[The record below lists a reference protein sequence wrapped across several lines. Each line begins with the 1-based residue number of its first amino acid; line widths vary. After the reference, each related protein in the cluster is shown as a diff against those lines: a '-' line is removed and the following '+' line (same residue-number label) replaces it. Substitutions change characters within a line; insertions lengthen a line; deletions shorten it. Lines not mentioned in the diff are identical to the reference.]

1 MASSVTRH
9 PALGI
14 GLAGTAQPQN
24 NFVSE
29 VFFTTKKLTLVTG
42 LKMLEAV
49 KSIVSVCSRSLPSV
63 IPSLMLPFSVIKI
76 ALCKDDPNGN
86 VPLGKSCNRYW
97 SCQGGYPR
105 LQRCPAMLVFDKNR
119 KRCVSPPT
127 EDCDVPATTPAPED
141 EAGSGQGG
149 GEASGPP
156 RSRGNPSQIPENRR
170 RFQTQEGSG
179 GFPGQG
185 GPPLNLE
192 NLPFNLPSGAKPLS
206 RPPN

>member
-1 MASSVTRH
+1 M
-9 PALGI
+9 
-14 GLAGTAQPQN
+14 AQPQN
-24 NFVSE
+24 SFVSE
-29 VFFTTKKLTLVTG
+29 VFSTTRRLTLVTG

-49 KSIVSVCSRSLPSV
+49 KNTVSLPTYTLYLS
-63 IPSLMLPFSVIKI
+63 SLLQLITLSLSL

-141 EAGSGQGG
+141 EAGSPGG
-149 GEASGPP
+149 NGEASGPP

-185 GPPLNLE
+185 GPPLNLD